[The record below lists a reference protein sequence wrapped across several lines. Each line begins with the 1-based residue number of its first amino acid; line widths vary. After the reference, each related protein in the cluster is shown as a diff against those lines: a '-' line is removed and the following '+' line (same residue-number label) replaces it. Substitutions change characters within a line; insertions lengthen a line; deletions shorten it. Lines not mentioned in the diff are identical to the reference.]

1 MIFWSVWIFEKHLE
15 LISQKALQA
24 TVKVLENN
32 TV

>member
-1 MIFWSVWIFEKHLE
+1 MIFWNVWVFEKHLE

-24 TVKVLENN
+24 TVKVLGNN